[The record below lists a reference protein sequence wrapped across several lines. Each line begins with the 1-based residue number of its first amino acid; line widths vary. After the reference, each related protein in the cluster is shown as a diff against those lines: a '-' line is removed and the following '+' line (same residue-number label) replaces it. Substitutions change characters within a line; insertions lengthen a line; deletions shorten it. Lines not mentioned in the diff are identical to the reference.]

1 MDFLDD
7 VRPPD
12 KPYSDVLCN
21 TYINENI
28 DEDLKN
34 ALEASIE
41 LENQKK
47 IKEFDKNKKIN
58 LLSGLDKI
66 YNIYKFE
73 NKDEDLFFIECLQ
86 NSIQSYLD
94 EKIKHI
100 ELFKAHYLKFNE
112 VLETY
117 YTKHIEYKR
126 KPKINEELYI
136 FLKKKIKSI

>member
-41 LENQKK
+41 FETQKQ

>member
-41 LENQKK
+41 FETQKQ

-100 ELFKAHYLKFNE
+100 ELFK
-112 VLETY
+112 V
-117 YTKHIEYKR
+117 
-126 KPKINEELYI
+126 
-136 FLKKKIKSI
+136 